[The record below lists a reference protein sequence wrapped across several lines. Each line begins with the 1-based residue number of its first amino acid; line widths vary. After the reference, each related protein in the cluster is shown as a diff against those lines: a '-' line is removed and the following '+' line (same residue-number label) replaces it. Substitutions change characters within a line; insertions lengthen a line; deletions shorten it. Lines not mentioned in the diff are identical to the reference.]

1 MIVLEHKHIIVV
13 SGVHS
18 GMDKVVLAK
27 EIQKHIEDCSYKYL
41 DPCLNVLKPETSE
54 YKTIGHIMNEVLT
67 KERKGDYLG
76 ATIQVTPH
84 ITEAIRTWLIN
95 DTNTSKTIS
104 VIGGN
109 VGDIENIVALEA
121 VREMRIKENVKIIMY
136 APVPYLSAAQE
147 LKTKPVQHAV
157 KEAGRLG
164 ILPFALCLYCDREL
178 NEAQIDKIALYTGV
192 KKNNI
197 VWHTHYSPFPVERS
211 GKRLAELIYG
221 ETKVEQGDPF
231 ERNKAYIEHR
241 KEFPY
246 YPDKNKKEEEGV
258 ITAPMMEME

>member
-1 MIVLEHKHIIVV
+1 MKTHGIVV

-18 GMDKVVLAK
+18 GMDKVILAK
-27 EIQKHIEDCSYKYL
+27 EIQKNIEDCSYKYL
-41 DPCLNVLKPETSE
+41 DPCLNVLKPETGE

-109 VGDIENIVALEA
+109 VGDIENTVALEA

-192 KKNNI
+192 PKNNI

-211 GKRLAELIYG
+211 GKKLAELIYG
-221 ETKVEQGDPF
+221 ETKVEQG
-231 ERNKAYIEHR
+231 
-241 KEFPY
+241 
-246 YPDKNKKEEEGV
+246 V

>member
-1 MIVLEHKHIIVV
+1 MSSQLMKTHGIIV

-27 EIQKHIEDCSYKYL
+27 EIKKNITDCSYKYL

-109 VGDIENIVALEA
+109 VGDIENTVALEA

-211 GKRLAELIYG
+211 GKKLAELIYG
-221 ETKVEQGDPF
+221 ETKVEQG
-231 ERNKAYIEHR
+231 
-241 KEFPY
+241 
-246 YPDKNKKEEEGV
+246 V

>member
-1 MIVLEHKHIIVV
+1 MKTHGIIV

-27 EIQKHIEDCSYKYL
+27 EIQKNITDCSYKYL
-41 DPCLNVLKPETSE
+41 DPCLNVLKPETGE

-84 ITEAIRTWLIN
+84 ITEAIRTWLVN
-95 DTNTSKTIS
+95 NTNTSKTIS

-109 VGDIENIVALEA
+109 VGDMENTVALEA

-136 APVPYLSAAQE
+136 APIPYLSAAQE

-178 NEAQIDKIALYTGV
+178 DESQINKISLYTGV
-192 KKNNI
+192 PKSNI
-197 VWHTHYSPFPVERS
+197 VWHTHYSPFPIERS
-211 GKRLAELIYG
+211 GKKLAELVYG
-221 ETKVEQGDPF
+221 ETKVEQ
-231 ERNKAYIEHR
+231 
-241 KEFPY
+241 
-246 YPDKNKKEEEGV
+246 GV

>member
-1 MIVLEHKHIIVV
+1 MKTHGIIV

-18 GMDKVVLAK
+18 GMDKVILAK
-27 EIQKHIEDCSYKYL
+27 EIQKNIEDCSYKYL
-41 DPCLNVLKPETSE
+41 DPCLNVLKEETGE
-54 YKTIGHIMNEVLT
+54 YKTIGHIMNEVLI

-221 ETKVEQGDPF
+221 ETKVEQG
-231 ERNKAYIEHR
+231 
-241 KEFPY
+241 
-246 YPDKNKKEEEGV
+246 V

>member
-27 EIQKHIEDCSYKYL
+27 EIQKNIKDCSYKYL

-67 KERKGDYLG
+67 KERKGDFLG

-136 APVPYLSAAQE
+136 APVPYLKAPRE

-157 KEAGRLG
+157 REAMRLG
-164 ILPFALCLYCDREL
+164 IQPDALCLFCDKEL
-178 NEAQIDKIALYTGV
+178 SESEMNKIELYTGV
-192 KKNNI
+192 SKKNI
-197 VWHTHYSPFPVERS
+197 VWHTNGIEECS
-211 GKRLAELIYG
+211 KKLAKIIYG
-221 ETKVEQGDPF
+221 E
-231 ERNKAYIEHR
+231 A
-241 KEFPY
+241 KEFEPASWRRRPY
-246 YPDKNKKEEEGV
+246 
-258 ITAPMMEME
+258 ITAPM

>member
-27 EIQKHIEDCSYKYL
+27 EIKKNITDCSYKYL

-67 KERKGDYLG
+67 KERKGDFLG

-211 GKRLAELIYG
+211 GKRLAELVYG
-221 ETKVEQGDPF
+221 KTEAEQGDPF

-246 YPDKNKKEEEGV
+246 YPDKNKKEEGV

>member
-1 MIVLEHKHIIVV
+1 MSSQLMKTHGIIV

-27 EIQKHIEDCSYKYL
+27 EIKKNITDCSYKYL
-41 DPCLNVLKPETSE
+41 DPCLNVLKEETGE

-109 VGDIENIVALEA
+109 VGDIENTVALEA

-136 APVPYLSAAQE
+136 VPVPYLSAAQE

-197 VWHTHYSPFPVERS
+197 VWHTHYSPFPVEQS
-211 GKRLAELIYG
+211 GKKLAELIYG
-221 ETKVEQGDPF
+221 ETKVEQGD
-231 ERNKAYIEHR
+231 
-241 KEFPY
+241 
-246 YPDKNKKEEEGV
+246 

>member
-1 MIVLEHKHIIVV
+1 
-13 SGVHS
+13 
-18 GMDKVVLAK
+18 
-27 EIQKHIEDCSYKYL
+27 
-41 DPCLNVLKPETSE
+41 
-54 YKTIGHIMNEVLT
+54 MNEVLT
-67 KERKGDYLG
+67 KERKGDFLG

-211 GKRLAELIYG
+211 GKRLAELVYG
-221 ETKVEQGDPF
+221 KTEAEQGDPF

>member
-27 EIQKHIEDCSYKYL
+27 EIQKNIKDCSYKYL

-67 KERKGDYLG
+67 KERKGDFLG

-192 KKNNI
+192 PKNNI

-211 GKRLAELIYG
+211 GKRLAELVYG
-221 ETKVEQGDPF
+221 KTEAEQGDPF

-246 YPDKNKKEEEGV
+246 YPDKNKKEEGV

>member
-1 MIVLEHKHIIVV
+1 MSSQLMKTHGIIV

-27 EIQKHIEDCSYKYL
+27 EIKKHIEDCSYKYL
-41 DPCLNVLKPETSE
+41 DPCLNVLKEETGE

-136 APVPYLSAAQE
+136 APVPYLPAAQE

-164 ILPFALCLYCDREL
+164 IPPFALCLYCDKEL
-178 NEAQIDKIALYTGV
+178 NESQIDKISLYTGV
-192 KKNNI
+192 PKSNI
-197 VWHTHYSPFPVERS
+197 VWHTNGYKWPYYSQGGIEQS
-211 GKRLAELIYG
+211 GKRLAELVYG
-221 ETKVEQGDPF
+221 KYEVE
-231 ERNKAYIEHR
+231 
-241 KEFPY
+241 PY
-246 YPDKNKKEEEGV
+246 

>member
-1 MIVLEHKHIIVV
+1 MKTHGIVV

-27 EIQKHIEDCSYKYL
+27 EIQKNVKDCSYKYL
-41 DPCLNVLKPETSE
+41 DPCLNVLKEETGE
-54 YKTIGHIMNEVLT
+54 YKTIGQMMNEVLLR
-67 KERKGDYLG
+67 ERKGDYLG
-76 ATIQVTPH
+76 ATIQITPH
-84 ITEAIRTWLIN
+84 ITEAIRSWLIN
-95 DTNTSKTIS
+95 HTNASKTMS

-109 VGDIENIVALEA
+109 VGDMENTVALEA

-164 ILPFALCLYCDREL
+164 IPPFAQCLYCDREL
-178 NEAQIDKIALYTGV
+178 DESQIDKIALYTGV
-192 KKNNI
+192 PKNNI
-197 VWHTHYSPFPVERS
+197 VWHTNGYEWPYYSQGGIEQS
-211 GKRLAELIYG
+211 GKKLAELVYG
-221 ETKVEQGDPF
+221 ETKVEQ
-231 ERNKAYIEHR
+231 
-241 KEFPY
+241 
-246 YPDKNKKEEEGV
+246 GV

>member
-1 MIVLEHKHIIVV
+1 MKTHGIIV

-27 EIQKHIEDCSYKYL
+27 EIQKNITDCSYKYL
-41 DPCLNVLKPETSE
+41 DPCLNVLKPETGE

-109 VGDIENIVALEA
+109 VGDMENTVALEA

-136 APVPYLSAAQE
+136 APVPYLPAAQE

-197 VWHTHYSPFPVERS
+197 IWHTLPLLHLSTTV
-211 GKRLAELIYG
+211 
-221 ETKVEQGDPF
+221 
-231 ERNKAYIEHR
+231 
-241 KEFPY
+241 
-246 YPDKNKKEEEGV
+246 
-258 ITAPMMEME
+258 

>member
-1 MIVLEHKHIIVV
+1 MKTHGIIV

-27 EIQKHIEDCSYKYL
+27 EIQKNITDCSYKYL
-41 DPCLNVLKPETSE
+41 DPCLNVLKPETGE
-54 YKTIGHIMNEVLT
+54 YKTIGHIMNEVLI

-84 ITEAIRTWLIN
+84 ITEAIRTWLVN
-95 DTNTSKTIS
+95 NTNTSKTIS

-109 VGDIENIVALEA
+109 VGDMENTVALEA

-192 KKNNI
+192 PKNNI
-197 VWHTHYSPFPVERS
+197 VWHTHYSPFPVEQS
-211 GKRLAELIYG
+211 GKKLAELVYG
-221 ETKVEQGDPF
+221 KTEAEQG
-231 ERNKAYIEHR
+231 
-241 KEFPY
+241 
-246 YPDKNKKEEEGV
+246 V
-258 ITAPMMEME
+258 VTAPMMEME